1 MDVSAVVLNKL
12 LTERNLETYSKLK
25 LIFLDSAYST
35 LYIIISK
42 HYEKYGELPSF
53 QDLELT
59 LREGQAA
66 KTLAS
71 LKLLEIP
78 DVSSDLAL
86 DALIDQYTQSET
98 IKLLERFI
106 PKLPLYS
113 SEEIKEELS
122 SIAMTMEEKTHTSE
136 NVFNMQDMMLFQ
148 RQEDTDRDRV
158 YLGLNNA
165 FDAAIGGM
173 TIEELLLIGGKRGAG
188 KSIVCSN
195 LFVNQYVLGN
205 SCQYFSIE
213 MKAIEVHQRNM
224 AILAGVNYQSIK
236 QNKLTHD
243 EVLKLVKV
251 RANMFVDADGAVS
264 EFIKHSDRYKFEED
278 LTRNYSL
285 KPDNQMI
292 IVDDRNLSLASIDMH
307 LGKAKARFGDKF
319 KLAVIDYL
327 NQIVTP
333 GVSQYEW
340 IPQIEI
346 AKGLKNLGR
355 KHGIVIVSPYQIDDG
370 GEARFAKGILD
381 SADIACILHA
391 HEKDKGAISF
401 ETTKIRSAAD
411 VQFTSPIDWD
421 TVTIFPQSIEKPEK
435 QDKSKKSKA
444 KTETPLAT
452 GEPDVDLPWNE

>member
-1 MDVSAVVLNKL
+1 
-12 LTERNLETYSKLK
+12 
-25 LIFLDSAYST
+25 
-35 LYIIISK
+35 
-42 HYEKYGELPSF
+42 
-53 QDLELT
+53 
-59 LREGQAA
+59 
-66 KTLAS
+66 
-71 LKLLEIP
+71 
-78 DVSSDLAL
+78 
-86 DALIDQYTQSET
+86 
-98 IKLLERFI
+98 
-106 PKLPLYS
+106 
-113 SEEIKEELS
+113 
-122 SIAMTMEEKTHTSE
+122 
-136 NVFNMQDMMLFQ
+136 
-148 RQEDTDRDRV
+148 
-158 YLGLNNA
+158 
-165 FDAAIGGM
+165 
-173 TIEELLLIGGKRGAG
+173 
-188 KSIVCSN
+188 
-195 LFVNQYVLGN
+195 
-205 SCQYFSIE
+205 
-213 MKAIEVHQRNM
+213 
-224 AILAGVNYQSIK
+224 
-236 QNKLTHD
+236 
-243 EVLKLVKV
+243 
-251 RANMFVDADGAVS
+251 MFVDADGAVS